1 MKITDPGDRILDA
14 FDDLHPETR
23 RAVAQARELQGE
35 FLSALGRGLDA
46 GGPYGAL
53 VISRALRR
61 ARWDGGEELLDTLG
75 SEPPWSI
82 VREELAAAL
91 DASKP

>member
-1 MKITDPGDRILDA
+1 MRTDPAERILAA

-23 RAVAQARELQGE
+23 QAVAEALRLQGE

-46 GGPYGAL
+46 GGQYGAL
-53 VISRALRR
+53 IITRALRR
-61 ARWDGGEELLDTLG
+61 ARWDGGEELLETLG

-82 VREELAAAL
+82 VRAELATAL